1 MTDNTHTT
9 KESLHDELKA
19 VRKNGYALDR
29 EEFMDD
35 MVAIAVP
42 VSDLQNR
49 YIAALAFHGPTQR
62 INIEDAIAKKDVLKA
77 AAAQISESLFS

>member
-1 MTDNTHTT
+1 
-9 KESLHDELKA
+9 
-19 VRKNGYALDR
+19 
-29 EEFMDD
+29 MDD